1 MLLRYKKAVSVL
13 FIAAQLCVLTPSYAG
28 EKSNL
33 LAGTVYEQVGVQE
46 NLDPFLLYSISL
58 LESAGHSKSV
68 NRGYIAPSPYAIRGP
83 EGAFYPQSYAEAV
96 KILNQQISKHGRRK
110 LDIGLMQ
117 INGQHWLEAKHPES
131 LFNPYNNVRLGAKIL
146 MHGLKDG
153 ADLEL
158 AIGRYH
164 SPTDWRARI
173 YGARV
178 LAVYS
183 NLRGFR

>member
-1 MLLRYKKAVSVL
+1 
-13 FIAAQLCVLTPSYAG
+13 
-28 EKSNL
+28 
-33 LAGTVYEQVGVQE
+33 
-46 NLDPFLLYSISL
+46 
-58 LESAGHSKSV
+58 
-68 NRGYIAPSPYAIRGP
+68 
-83 EGAFYPQSYAEAV
+83 
-96 KILNQQISKHGRRK
+96 
-110 LDIGLMQ
+110 
-117 INGQHWLEAKHPES
+117 
-131 LFNPYNNVRLGAKIL
+131 

-164 SPTDWRARI
+164 SPTDWRASI